1 MMLAG
6 AATFFIPHSGRL
18 PPKPKPSAS
27 STRAAEPMPPQE
39 APIALVPRV
48 SMTEEY
54 RLPPELAYDD
64 LIQEAAKKYSVDP
77 ALVRAVIRTES
88 AFDPMAVSSAGAQ
101 GLMQLMPALAAELGV
116 LNSFDPRE
124 NIMAGVKYLSWLL
137 HVHNGD
143 LRLALA
149 SYNAGPTVV
158 EQYGGIPP
166 FRETQQY
173 VKTITDLLETH

>member
-6 AATFFIPHSGRL
+6 AATFFVPHSGSL
-18 PPKPKPSAS
+18 PKPKPSTS

-39 APIALVPRV
+39 APIALVPRI

-54 RLPPELAYDD
+54 RLPPELAYED
-64 LIQEAAKKYSVDP
+64 LILEAAKKYNVDP
-77 ALVRAVIRTES
+77 AVVRAVIRTES
-88 AFDPMAVSSAGAQ
+88 AFDPLAVSSVGAQ

-124 NIMAGVKYLSWLL
+124 NIMAGVKYLAWLM

-143 LRLALA
+143 LKLALA

-158 EQYGGIPP
+158 ERYGGVPP
-166 FRETQQY
+166 FPETQQY

>member
-6 AATFFIPHSGRL
+6 AATFFVPHSGKL
-18 PPKPKPSAS
+18 PPKPKQSTS
-27 STRAAEPMPPQE
+27 TTRAAEPMPPQE

-48 SMTEEY
+48 SMSEEY
-54 RLPPELAYDD
+54 RLPPELAYED
-64 LIQEAAKKYSVDP
+64 LIQEAAKKYRVDP

-88 AFDPMAVSSAGAQ
+88 AFDSSAVSTAGAQ

-143 LRLALA
+143 VKLALA

-158 EQYGGIPP
+158 ERYGDVPP
-166 FRETQQY
+166 FPETQQY
-173 VKTITDLLETH
+173 VKTITDLLETR